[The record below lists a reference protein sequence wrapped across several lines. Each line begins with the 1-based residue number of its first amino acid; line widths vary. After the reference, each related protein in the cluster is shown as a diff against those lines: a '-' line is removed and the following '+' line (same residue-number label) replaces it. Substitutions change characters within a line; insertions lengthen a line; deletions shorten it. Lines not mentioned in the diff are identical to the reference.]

1 VIVRIMGEGQ
11 LQVGDSVAA
20 ELNSLDDRLDAAVQQ
35 GDEQAFHAALDAL
48 LDRVRAVGSPL
59 PAGSLQSSDLI
70 VPRAD
75 ATMDEVKELLAG
87 GGLIP
92 G

>member
-1 VIVRIMGEGQ
+1 MIVRIMAEGQ
-11 LQVGDSVAA
+11 LEVDDSAVD
-20 ELNSLDDRLDAAVQQ
+20 ELNALDEQLDAAVQR
-35 GDEQAFHAALDAL
+35 GDEEAFRAALSAL

-59 PAGSLQSSDLI
+59 PAESLQSSDLI
-70 VPRAD
+70 LPRAD

-87 GGLIP
+87 DGLIP

>member
-1 VIVRIMGEGQ
+1 MIVRIMGEGQ
-11 LQVGDSVAA
+11 VSVDDSAVA
-20 ELNSLDDRLDAAVQQ
+20 ELNTLDDQLDAAVQ
-35 GDEQAFHAALDAL
+35 GDDEQGFHAALDAL
-48 LDRVRAVGSPL
+48 LARVRAVGTPL
-59 PAGSLQSSDLI
+59 PADSLQSSDLI
-70 VPRAD
+70 LPRAD

>member
-1 VIVRIMGEGQ
+1 MIVRIMGEGQ
-11 LQVGDSVAA
+11 LQVDDSAVD
-20 ELNSLDDRLDAAVQQ
+20 ELNALDEQLDAAVQR
-35 GDEQAFHAALDAL
+35 GDEEAFRAALSAL

-59 PAGSLQSSDLI
+59 PAESLQSSDLI
-70 VPRAD
+70 LPRAD

-87 GGLIP
+87 EGLIP

>member
-1 VIVRIMGEGQ
+1 MIVRIMSEGQ
-11 LQVGDSVAA
+11 FEVGDSVTA
-20 ELNSLDDRLDAAVQQ
+20 ELNTLDEHLDAAVQRD
-35 GDEQAFHAALDAL
+35 DEQAFHTALSAL
-48 LDRVRAVGSPL
+48 LDRVRGAGEPL
-59 PAGSLQSSDLI
+59 PAHSLQSSDLI